1 MNRITVVSSV
11 WALISALAAGMALAQ
26 QYDRG
31 GQVIPGTEV
40 ETKRAPLESQK
51 PPERLTEQP
60 PPLPRAP
67 LSTDLV
73 AVEWSHDEGGSAA
86 VDRASVSVD
95 PDDIVRYVMVTVGP
109 AGKRQVTFEGVRCA
123 PDEWRVYAFG
133 RGDGGW
139 VPNHAGRWQPAYEAG
154 PGAPRYVLARDFF
167 CTRGRRPT
175 PDARNALDAGP
186 GSSILRRRE
195 D

>member
-1 MNRITVVSSV
+1 MNRTTLLAGA
-11 WALISALAAGMALAQ
+11 WALVLTLTAGMALAQ

-40 ETKRAPLESQK
+40 DPKRLPPEPKK

-60 PPLPRAP
+60 PPPPRTP
-67 LSTDLV
+67 ISTDLV
-73 AVEWSHDEGGSAA
+73 AVEWPHNEGGTAA

-95 PDDIVRYVMVTVGP
+95 PDDVVRYVMLMVAP
-109 AGKRQVTFEGVRCA
+109 DGKRQVTFEGIRCA

-154 PGAPRYVLARDFF
+154 PGGPRHVLARDSF
-167 CTRGRRPT
+167 CTLGRRPT
-175 PDARNALDAGP
+175 PDARNVLDAGRG
-186 GSSILRRRE
+186 GSSVMRRRE
-195 D
+195 